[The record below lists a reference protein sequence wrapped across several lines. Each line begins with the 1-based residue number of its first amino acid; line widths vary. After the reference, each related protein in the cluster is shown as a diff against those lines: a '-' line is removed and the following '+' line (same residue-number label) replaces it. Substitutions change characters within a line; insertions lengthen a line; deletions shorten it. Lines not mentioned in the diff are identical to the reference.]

1 MALSWA
7 KVVFST
13 AEQKL
18 WQAAVISGDPACS
31 RDPETWALPGE
42 PAELLR
48 ASMTC
53 VWHGQLLHTAPA
65 WIRLSPTEFH
75 FNVPPKTSCFKR
87 RLKDTDTVFESKLS
101 CKLWPWPT
109 LPIIY
114 RFRCP
119 RINCG
124 ILLVFSRSVWWWQ
137 TPGGS
142 PQIGASCPT
151 LWTQPKQPNRR
162 LPVVSQTSGGRLSLL
177 HTSACL
183 GEAPSPGQILTL
195 HRNQPILLLKKF

>member
-1 MALSWA
+1 M
-7 KVVFST
+7 VRY
-13 AEQKL
+13 
-18 WQAAVISGDPACS
+18 G
-31 RDPETWALPGE
+31 
-42 PAELLR
+42 
-48 ASMTC
+48 
-53 VWHGQLLHTAPA
+53 
-65 WIRLSPTEFH
+65 
-75 FNVPPKTSCFKR
+75 
-87 RLKDTDTVFESKLS
+87 FESKLS
-101 CKLWPWPT
+101 RKLWPWPT

-124 ILLVFSRSVWWWQ
+124 ILLVFSRPVWWWQ

-195 HRNQPILLLKKF
+195 HRKEAYFTLKKKSKLYTNNVFVINLSVMGKHCFPMVLTF